1 MDSIINSYKDDGF
14 YLKKNLFTKSF
25 CEDYKKNLEN
35 IDTNINI
42 PFSNI
47 KWGYGNLIDREPFC
61 NIKQNSFIN
70 NFCQTLFNNNTNYV
84 HLYVHNKSKWIGND
98 IEWHQEI
105 FNINSYHPIKNKLS
119 IDEILDN
126 YIQIFVK
133 ATIKKVIERDTKGMY
148 KRFAEGNTHNL
159 VGMDIPYYEPKSPDI
174 IVHTDKDT
182 VSESHNIIIKHL
194 KKLNVLE

>member
-1 MDSIINSYKDDGF
+1 MVKGYIIWLTGLSGAGKTTLANLICKEFERNNIKNQLLDGDIIRAFFKDDIG
-14 YLKKNLFTKSF
+14 YNEQDRKDNLKRIAFASKILADNGITVIVAAVSSIGREFLRR
-25 CEDYKKNLEN
+25 NLE
-35 IDTNINI
+35 
-42 PFSNI
+42 
-47 KWGYGNLIDREPFC
+47 
-61 NIKQNSFIN
+61 
-70 NFCQTLFNNNTNYV
+70 
-84 HLYVHNKSKWIGND
+84 
-98 IEWHQEI
+98 
-105 FNINSYHPIKNKLS
+105 
-119 IDEILDN
+119 N